1 MAAAGVS
8 LLLFRRFRQPPI
20 LGYLLA
26 GLIIGPFTLPTPLV
40 KNPEI
45 VRPVAD
51 LGLVILLFA
60 LGLEFGWTRIR
71 QIGLRV
77 VIIGAIEITVMITL
91 GYEVGRLLGWT
102 TKESL
107 FLGCALSISSSAVLA
122 QVLRDQGRLQTS
134 VGRLIVGILVV
145 EDFAAVLLLAVLSAV
160 ATSGTTTASDAGFL
174 VGKLLLFAMAAL
186 VLGSLV
192 ARKITGFVARFGTRE
207 TLLVACLA
215 MCFGLAIISET
226 LGISAAAGAFLM
238 GSVLGDTEHSD
249 EIRRITDPVRDMFAA
264 IFFVSIGMLVDPSAI
279 VQFIIPAVVIT
290 AVFVLGKII
299 MDSIGTF
306 LTGHDGRT
314 SLGVGMGMPQLGEFS
329 LAMVKV
335 GVEGGVVGAFI
346 YPAITATTAITS
358 FLYPYISR
366 SSEGAAN
373 LLERRSPRLLR
384 EYFHSLSEM
393 LSALRAALRLRGEF
407 AREVRRSGKV
417 IFTDVAI
424 IVLIIG
430 VATALLRFT
439 VTFADWV
446 HLPESIV
453 GLVIGGAALALCI
466 PPVVVLVRTG
476 RSLADRLSLY
486 ALRGRRASGIWG
498 REGLRVVLRD
508 TFLIGAI
515 ILCIVV
521 SLPLVSELL
530 ILGDLATPI
539 PALVL
544 AGLVVLLVRAAFK
557 VHAVLAETFARTFYD
572 DDPAEPAGRERHDSP
587 ESAEREHQDS

>member
-8 LLLFRRFRQPPI
+8 LLVFRRFNHPPI

-26 GLIIGPFTLPTPLV
+26 GLIIGPFTLPSPLV

-45 VRPVAD
+45 VRSVAD

-71 QIGLRV
+71 QVGLRV

-91 GYEVGRLLGWT
+91 GYEVGRLLGWSGP
-102 TKESL
+102 ESL
-107 FLGCALSISSSAVLA
+107 FLGCAMSISSSAVLA
-122 QVLRDQGRLQTS
+122 QVLRDQGRLQTGP
-134 VGRLIVGILVV
+134 GRLIVGILVV

-160 ATSGTTTASDAGFL
+160 ATSGTATAADAGLL

-186 VLGSLV
+186 VLGGLF
-192 ARKITGFVARFGTRE
+192 ARKITGFVGRFGSRE
-207 TLLVACLA
+207 TLLVTCLA
-215 MCFGLAIISET
+215 MCFGLALIGET

-238 GSVLGDTEHSD
+238 GSVLGDTQHSD
-249 EIRRITDPVRDMFAA
+249 EIRRVTDPVRDMFAA

-290 AVFVLGKII
+290 GVFVLGKIAI
-299 MDSIGTF
+299 DSIATF
-306 LTGHDGRT
+306 LTGHDGKT
-314 SLGVGMGMPQLGEFS
+314 SLAVGMGMPQIGEFS

-335 GVEGGVVGAFI
+335 GVEGGAVGAFL

-358 FLYPYISR
+358 FLYPYVSR
-366 SSEGAAN
+366 SSEGASN

-384 EYFHSLSEM
+384 EYFHSLSAM
-393 LSALRAALRLRGEF
+393 LSSLRAALRLRGQF
-407 AREVRRSGKV
+407 AREMQRSGKV
-417 IFTDVAI
+417 IFSNVGI

-439 VTFADWV
+439 FTFANWV
-446 HLPESIV
+446 HLPESVV
-453 GLVIGGAALALCI
+453 GLVVGGAALALCI
-466 PPVVVLVRTG
+466 PPVVMLVRTG

-486 ALRGRRASGIWG
+486 ALRGRRRSGIWAQE
-498 REGLRVVLRD
+498 RLRVVLRD

-515 ILCIVV
+515 ILGIVV

-539 PALVL
+539 PVLVL
-544 AGLVVLLVRAAFK
+544 IGLVGLLVRAAFK
-557 VHAVLAETFARTFYD
+557 VHAVLDETFARTFYD
-572 DDPAEPAGRERHDSP
+572 DDPLEPVEGEHHD
-587 ESAEREHQDS
+587 D